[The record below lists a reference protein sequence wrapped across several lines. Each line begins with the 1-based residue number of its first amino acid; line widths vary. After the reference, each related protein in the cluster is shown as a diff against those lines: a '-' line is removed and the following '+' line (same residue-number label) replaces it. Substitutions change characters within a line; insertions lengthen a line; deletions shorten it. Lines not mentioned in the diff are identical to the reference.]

1 MPPTH
6 SIFVKF
12 EEEFLL
18 MASMGDVPN
27 ATGDIVAMGSWHRRR
42 GLKKDIRFVYLPKL
56 SDNNRMI

>member
-1 MPPTH
+1 
-6 SIFVKF
+6 
-12 EEEFLL
+12 